1 MFNVWVLLLL
11 YLFFYLFPSV
21 TAFFFFLV
29 TNWPMTGLDWAGY
42 AQVCHKLKD
51 LAELM
56 REANDNS
63 PSLLSFGEQFSCI
76 QSHFSV
82 YIRKTKLLFPT
93 ASSVLLLS
101 LRWIGYNYTVEV
113 RTRLTGLDL
122 IDKVTEELWTEVHDI
137 VQESA

>member
-1 MFNVWVLLLL
+1 MFNIMPHVKRTCLMSG
-11 YLFFYLFPSV
+11 FFFFFIYFFTYFPLSQL
-21 TAFFFFLV
+21 FFFLV

-101 LRWIGYNYTVEV
+101 LRWIGEDVPSFSWRKSLPSNKSVWQH
-113 RTRLTGLDL
+113 
-122 IDKVTEELWTEVHDI
+122 I
-137 VQESA
+137 